1 MRVLDIPWDR
11 GTALQKSGTAP
22 EGHSTQAK
30 GQGDGRNTR
39 TLPIL
44 GLLLGLMI
52 LVAPIATDL
61 YAQWKNTRVISG
73 MTSVAN
79 DENDPARLE
88 LLANAYKYNSV
99 LAGVPYEGMK
109 GSATEELAKDREAR
123 GEDGSVPDVGGEPAG
138 NLGYADQL
146 NYDGVAMS
154 WIEIPKIGVKLPVF
168 HGTSDD
174 ALSSGAGHLEGS
186 SLPVG
191 GLSTHTVI
199 TAHSG
204 SHAQRMFDDIRRLEP
219 GDIFVVHTLGTSYA
233 YMVYSTE
240 VVLPDERASLSI
252 QQGEDLCTLVTCT
265 PYGVNDHR
273 LLVHARRTT
282 KLPGAPSASDVAEGI
297 IGIRTLP
304 FAIAT
309 AIAAVLVIR
318 RHRSR
323 GHAHGNGQTHDG
335 THLA

>member
-1 MRVLDIPWDR
+1 MS
-11 GTALQKSGTAP
+11 KSGT
-22 EGHSTQAK
+22 TQ
-30 GQGDGRNTR
+30 GRHLASAHR
-39 TLPIL
+39 RGYRSRALPIL
-44 GLLLGLMI
+44 GLLLGLTI
-52 LVAPIATDL
+52 LAAPIATDL
-61 YAQWKNTRVISG
+61 YARWQDSQIISS
-73 MTSVAN
+73 MTSVAE
-79 DENDPARLE
+79 DTDDPARLE
-88 LLANAYKYNSV
+88 LLAQAYKYNAT
-99 LAGVPYEGMK
+99 LAEVPYDEMK
-109 GSATEELAKDREAR
+109 GSATEELSQDKKSR
-123 GEDGSVPDVGGEPAG
+123 GEEGGVPDVGEEPVG

-146 NYDGVAMS
+146 DYDGVAMS
-154 WIEIPKIGVKLPVF
+154 WIEIPKIGVRLPIY

-233 YMVYSTE
+233 YEVYSTE
-240 VVLPDERASLSI
+240 VVLPDERESLSI
-252 QQGEDLCTLVTCT
+252 QQGKDLCTLVTCT

-273 LLVHARRTT
+273 LLVHAHRTT
-282 KLPGAPSASDVAEGI
+282 KLPEAASATDVSEGI

-304 FAIAT
+304 FAIAV
-309 AIAAVLVIR
+309 AAAAALVIHGR
-318 RHRSR
+318 RTRC
-323 GHAHGNGQTHDG
+323 HAHDYDATHGG